1 MKMGKGKCAY
11 INIEKGKKVSLGKT
25 FKMHETE
32 MTELTEGEN
41 YTYLRQDEDV
51 GYNDSLNKERV
62 ASEYFKRVR
71 KIWKSEL
78 YSHHKINA
86 HNTFAIPVIIPT
98 FGILQWTKEEI
109 EKIVVKT
116 RKILC
121 LNGTFHV
128 NSDVDRL
135 YSPQELTHTHTKHT
149 CTHTYHYQIIL
160 FSLPYFSQKIILVLL
175 SYIFVSWPLI
185 NSIPTFPFV
194 RLGRLPT
201 LH

>member
-1 MKMGKGKCAY
+1 MKMGKDKCAY
-11 INIEKGKKVSLGKT
+11 INIEKGKKVLLGNT

-32 MTELTEGEN
+32 MTELTQGGN
-41 YTYLRQDEDV
+41 YTYLGQDEDV
-51 GYNDSLNKERV
+51 GYNDSQNKERV

-109 EKIVVKT
+109 EKMDVKT

-121 LNGTFHV
+121 LNRSFHV
-128 NSDVDRL
+128 NNDVD
-135 YSPQELTHTHTKHT
+135 
-149 CTHTYHYQIIL
+149 
-160 FSLPYFSQKIILVLL
+160 
-175 SYIFVSWPLI
+175 
-185 NSIPTFPFV
+185 
-194 RLGRLPT
+194 
-201 LH
+201 